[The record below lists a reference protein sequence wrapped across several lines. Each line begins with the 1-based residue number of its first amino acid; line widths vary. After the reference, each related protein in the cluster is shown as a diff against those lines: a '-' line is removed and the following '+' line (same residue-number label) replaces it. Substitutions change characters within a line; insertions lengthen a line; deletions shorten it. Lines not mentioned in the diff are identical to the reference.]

1 MRDWKDRVG
10 IFASA
15 ACAVHCAATP
25 ILVATLPTLKLTEWM
40 ADPRFHQIA
49 AVICCGL
56 VAIAIIPAALRFRD
70 LRLLSLASAGLG
82 LILSAAFAMPE
93 SCCSTTAS
101 TLHAHQHEH
110 SDSHAGH
117 DHSHV
122 DHSHEDHVSADTGT
136 QTAQSPTLLM
146 AGLGVAH
153 PWMTPIGGLLLIA
166 AHGFNMKRRWKA
178 SCEKAH
184 CCGGACSEE
193 QVIKLPE
200 LELPELGAGG
210 SSTLA
215 RAS

>member
-1 MRDWKDRVG
+1 MRDWKDRLG

-70 LRLLSLASAGLG
+70 LRLLSLASTGLG
-82 LILSAAFAMPE
+82 LILTAAFAMPE
-93 SCCSTTAS
+93 SCCSTAAS
-101 TLHAHQHEH
+101 TPQAHAHVDSH
-110 SDSHAGH
+110 SHAGH
-117 DHSHV
+117 DHSHD
-122 DHSHEDHVSADTGT
+122 DHAHADTET
-136 QTAQSPTLLM
+136 QTAQSSTLLM

-166 AHGFNMKRRWKA
+166 AHGLNMKRRWKA

-184 CCGGACSEE
+184 CCGGTCSEE

-200 LELPELGAGG
+200 LEAAG